1 MGEGIKN
8 NMQRLKT
15 CKWAE
20 RMREEQALP
29 ERNAHQGPE
38 RRGLL
43 RKECSLRPREERF
56 GDSMGCE

>member
-1 MGEGIKN
+1 
-8 NMQRLKT
+8 MQRLKT

-20 RMREEQALP
+20 RRREEQALP